1 MQKHAASRF
10 GRYNRGPGLWEA
22 DFRLLPGVVMVG
34 EMTQPE
40 YNFRWFRDGDDSEI
54 PADILSDALRAAQRA
69 FHLAG
74 MIVEQ
79 PDRVGERLR
88 ARVPAEVA
96 RKYVLH
102 CKPAIE
108 GSYDVPTVLGFDE
121 LVDDPYLAQASTLF
135 SAAVDAGSRDGA
147 VDGLRGL
154 PAGAVGRAFLLSV
167 AGIAPPRGSG
177 WSLEVSGGGSSR
189 VLSETA
195 HRRLEE
201 LARRLEDGPV
211 IERGTVTG
219 ELRAI
224 DFARRQITILHLAES
239 RELECSYLVA
249 DEVILINQRLSLV
262 HVTGRLIRDAS
273 GRIASIDE
281 VDKIE
286 IYDAS
291 PIEVGRIE
299 TTAGAIRPRQTLRFE
314 PFQDTEADSQWMT
327 VEYPALDLL
336 VTASTR
342 SALVD
347 AIRDEIAFL
356 WEQYVA
362 DVTGP
367 LSASGRVLRDKL
379 QSLFEGVADAAR

>member
-1 MQKHAASRF
+1 
-10 GRYNRGPGLWEA
+10 
-22 DFRLLPGVVMVG
+22 
-34 EMTQPE
+34 MTQPE

-54 PADILSDALRAAQRA
+54 PADLLSDALRAAQRA

-79 PDRVGERLR
+79 PDRLGERLR

-96 RKYVLH
+96 RRYVLR
-102 CKPAIE
+102 CKPAIQ
-108 GSYDVPTVLGFDE
+108 GSYDVPTVLGFDG
-121 LVDDPYLAQASTLF
+121 LLDDPCLAEASTLF

-147 VDGLRGL
+147 LDGLNDL
-154 PAGAVGRAFLLSV
+154 PAGAVGRAFLLAV

-177 WSLEVSGGGSSR
+177 WSLEVAGRGASR
-189 VLSETA
+189 VLTETA

-224 DFARRQITILHLAES
+224 DFARRQITILHPSES
-239 RELECSYLVA
+239 RELECSYSVA
-249 DEVILINQRLSLV
+249 DEVVLINQRLSLV

-299 TTAGAIRPRQTLRFE
+299 TTGGAIRPRHGLRFE
-314 PFQDTEADSQWMT
+314 PFQDSEAASQWMT
-327 VEYPALDLL
+327 VEYPDLDLL
-336 VTASTR
+336 VTAPTR

-347 AIRDEIAFL
+347 AVRDEIAFL

-362 DVTGP
+362 DAISP
-367 LSASGRVLRDKL
+367 LSSSGRALRDKL

>member
-1 MQKHAASRF
+1 
-10 GRYNRGPGLWEA
+10 
-22 DFRLLPGVVMVG
+22 
-34 EMTQPE
+34 MTQPE

-54 PADILSDALRAAQRA
+54 PADLLADALRAAQRA

-74 MIVEQ
+74 MIIEQ
-79 PDRVGERLR
+79 PERLGERLR

-96 RKYVLH
+96 RKYVLR
-102 CKPAIE
+102 CKPAVK

-121 LVDDPYLAQASTLF
+121 LVDDPSLAEASTLF

-147 VDGLRGL
+147 LDGLSEL
-154 PAGAVGRAFLLSV
+154 PTGAVGRGFLLAV

-177 WSLEVSGGGSSR
+177 WSLEVARDGASR
-189 VLSETA
+189 VLTETA

-201 LARRLEDGPV
+201 LARKLEDGPV

-224 DFARRQITILHLAES
+224 DFARRQITILHPAEA
-239 RELECSYLVA
+239 RELECSYSVA
-249 DEVILINQRLSLV
+249 DELILINQRLSLV

-286 IYDAS
+286 IHDAS
-291 PIEVGRIE
+291 PIELGRIE
-299 TTAGAIRPRQTLRFE
+299 TPVGAIRPRQGLSFE
-314 PFQDTEADSQWMT
+314 PNQDPEAANQWMT
-327 VEYPALDLL
+327 VDYPELDLL
-336 VTASTR
+336 VTAPTR

-347 AIRDEIAFL
+347 AVRDEIAFL

-362 DVTGP
+362 DTTSP
-367 LSASGRVLRDKL
+367 LSPSGRALRDKL
-379 QSLFEGVADAAR
+379 QSLFEEVADAAR

>member
-1 MQKHAASRF
+1 
-10 GRYNRGPGLWEA
+10 
-22 DFRLLPGVVMVG
+22 
-34 EMTQPE
+34 MTQPE
-40 YNFRWFRDGDDSEI
+40 YNFRWFRDGDGSEI
-54 PADILSDALRAAQRA
+54 PADLLSDALRAAQRA

-79 PDRVGERLR
+79 PDRLGERLR
-88 ARVPAEVA
+88 ARVPADVA
-96 RKYVLH
+96 RKYVLR

-108 GSYDVPTVLGFDE
+108 GSYDLPTVLGFDQ
-121 LVDDPYLAQASTLF
+121 LVDDPSLAAASTLF
-135 SAAVDAGSRDGA
+135 SAAVDAASRDGTPA
-147 VDGLRGL
+147 GLDDL
-154 PAGAVGRAFLLSV
+154 PAGVVGRAFLLAV

-177 WSLEVSGGGSSR
+177 WSLEVSEDGSSR
-189 VLSETA
+189 VLTETA

-224 DFARRQITILHLAES
+224 DFARKQITILHPTES
-239 RELECSYLVA
+239 RELGCSYSVA

-291 PIEVGRIE
+291 PIEIGRIE
-299 TTAGAIRPRQTLRFE
+299 TSVGAIRPRQVLRLD
-314 PFQDTEADSQWMT
+314 PFQDPEAASQWMT
-327 VEYPALDLL
+327 VEYPMLDLL
-336 VTASTR
+336 VTAPTR

-347 AIRDEIAFL
+347 AVRDEIAFL

-362 DVTGP
+362 DVTSP
-367 LSASGRVLRDKL
+367 LSPGAQALRDAL
-379 QSLFEGVADAAR
+379 QSLFEEVAHAAR

>member
-1 MQKHAASRF
+1 
-10 GRYNRGPGLWEA
+10 
-22 DFRLLPGVVMVG
+22 
-34 EMTQPE
+34 MTQPQ

-54 PADILSDALRAAQRA
+54 PADLLADALRAAQRA

-79 PDRVGERLR
+79 PDRLGERLR

-96 RKYVLH
+96 RKYVLR
-102 CKPAIE
+102 CKPAIK

-121 LVDDPYLAQASTLF
+121 LVDDPSLAEASTLF

-147 VDGLRGL
+147 LDGLNDL
-154 PAGAVGRAFLLSV
+154 PAGAVGRAFLLAV

-177 WSLEVSGGGSSR
+177 WSLEVAVSGASR
-189 VLSETA
+189 VLTEAA
-195 HRRLEE
+195 HRRLED
-201 LARRLEDGPV
+201 LARKLEDGPV
-211 IERGTVTG
+211 IERGTLTG

-224 DFARRQITILHLAES
+224 DFARKQITILHPAES
-239 RELECSYLVA
+239 RELECSYSVA
-249 DEVILINQRLSLV
+249 DEVVLINQRLSLV

-273 GRIASIDE
+273 GRVASIDE

-291 PIEVGRIE
+291 PIELGRIE
-299 TTAGAIRPRQTLRFE
+299 TMAGAIRPRQGLRFD
-314 PFQDTEADSQWMT
+314 PFQDPEAASQWMT
-327 VEYPALDLL
+327 VEYPELDLL

-347 AIRDEIAFL
+347 AVRDEIAFL

-362 DVTGP
+362 DATSR
-367 LSASGRVLRDKL
+367 LSPSGQALRDKL
-379 QSLFEGVADAAR
+379 QSLFEGVVDATR

>member
-1 MQKHAASRF
+1 
-10 GRYNRGPGLWEA
+10 
-22 DFRLLPGVVMVG
+22 
-34 EMTQPE
+34 MTQLH

-54 PADILSDALRAAQRA
+54 PADLLADALRSAQRA

-79 PDRVGERLR
+79 PDRLGERLR
-88 ARVPAEVA
+88 ARVPVEVA
-96 RKYVLH
+96 RKYVLR

-121 LVDDPYLAQASTLF
+121 LVDDPSVADASALF
-135 SAAVDAGSRDGA
+135 AAAVDAGSREGA
-147 VDGLRGL
+147 LAGLSEL
-154 PAGAVGRAFLLSV
+154 PAGAVGRAFLLAV

-177 WSLEVSGGGSSR
+177 WALEVSGGGTSR
-189 VLSETA
+189 VLTETA
-195 HRRLEE
+195 HRRLED
-201 LARRLEDGPV
+201 LARKLEDGPV
-211 IERGTVTG
+211 VERGTVTG

-224 DFARRQITILHLAES
+224 DFARKQITILHPAES
-239 RELECSYLVA
+239 RELECSYSVA
-249 DEVILINQRLSLV
+249 DEVVLINQRLSLV

-273 GRIASIDE
+273 GRVASIDE

-291 PIEVGRIE
+291 PIELGRIE
-299 TTAGAIRPRQTLRFE
+299 TAVGAIRPRQMLHFE
-314 PFQDTEADSQWMT
+314 PFQDPEAASQWMT
-327 VEYPALDLL
+327 VEYPELDLL

-347 AIRDEIAFL
+347 AVRDEIAFL

-362 DVTGP
+362 DTESR
-367 LSASGRVLRDKL
+367 LSSSGQALRDKL
-379 QSLFEGVADAAR
+379 ESLFEGVADAAR

>member
-1 MQKHAASRF
+1 
-10 GRYNRGPGLWEA
+10 
-22 DFRLLPGVVMVG
+22 
-34 EMTQPE
+34 MTQPE
-40 YNFRWFRDGDDSEI
+40 YNFRWFRDGDDNEI
-54 PADILSDALRAAQRA
+54 PADLLADALRAAQRA

-74 MIVEQ
+74 MIVER
-79 PDRVGERLR
+79 PDRLGERLR

-96 RKYVLH
+96 RKYVLR

-108 GSYDVPTVLGFDE
+108 GSYDVPTVLGFEE
-121 LVDDPYLAQASTLF
+121 LVDDPCLTEASDLF

-147 VDGLRGL
+147 LGGLDDL
-154 PAGAVGRAFLLSV
+154 PAGAIGRAFLLAV

-177 WSLEVSGGGSSR
+177 WSLEVAGDGASR
-189 VLSETA
+189 VLTETA

-201 LARRLEDGPV
+201 LARRLEDGPI

-224 DFARRQITILHLAES
+224 DFARKQITVLHPAEA
-239 RELECSYLVA
+239 RELACSYSVA
-249 DEVILINQRLSLV
+249 DEVVLINQRLSLV

-273 GRIASIDE
+273 GRVASIDE

-291 PIEVGRIE
+291 PIEMGRIE
-299 TTAGAIRPRQTLRFE
+299 TTTGAIRPRQGLRFE
-314 PFQDTEADSQWMT
+314 PFQDPEAVGQWMT
-327 VEYPALDLL
+327 VEYPELELF

-347 AIRDEIAFL
+347 AVRDEIAFL
-356 WEQYVA
+356 WEQYVM
-362 DVTGP
+362 DVTTP
-367 LSASGRVLRDKL
+367 LSASGQALRDKL
-379 QSLFEGVADAAR
+379 YSLFEEVVDVAR